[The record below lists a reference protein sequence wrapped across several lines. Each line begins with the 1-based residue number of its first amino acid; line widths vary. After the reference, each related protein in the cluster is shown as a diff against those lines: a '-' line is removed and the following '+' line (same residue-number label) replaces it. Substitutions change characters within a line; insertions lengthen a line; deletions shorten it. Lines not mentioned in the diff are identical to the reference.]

1 VGRVGLLGKVKEV
14 GWVVTSALGI
24 LVWCIAVASAI
35 GVSSAAAQPRRP
47 GQPPVRISPPA
58 RPGPTT
64 LPAPPSF
71 PGPPTRPAPAGRL
84 FRQQDL
90 GLLEAP
96 DRDQWQKPDQI
107 MDALAIAEGST
118 VAELGAGG
126 GWFTLRLATRVGPN
140 GLVYAE
146 DIQRGMI
153 EGIARRMKAENLTNV
168 KPVLGTPTD
177 PRLPPGLDAALISDA
192 YHEMD
197 EPADPTVIVTL
208 LRNIGSALK
217 PQGRL
222 GIVDWTPGAGGSGPS
237 SNQRV
242 DPSSIIKAAEA
253 AGLVLISRE
262 EIPPFVY
269 LLVFGRANARSVP

>member
-1 VGRVGLLGKVKEV
+1 
-14 GWVVTSALGI
+14 VVLVAFLASAG
-24 LVWCIAVASAI
+24 VASIAS
-35 GVSSAAAQPRRP
+35 GQPRRP
-47 GQPPVRISPPA
+47 GQPPARIGSPV

-64 LPAPPSF
+64 APAPPALPAPRALPSPRALPAPP
-71 PGPPTRPAPAGRL
+71 ARL

-107 MDALAIAEGST
+107 MDALAIAEGSV

-146 DIQRGMI
+146 DIQPGMI
-153 EGIARRMKAENLTNV
+153 EGIARRMKAENLANV
-168 KPVLGTPTD
+168 KPILGTPID
-177 PRLPPGLDAALISDA
+177 PRLPPGLDAALIADA
-192 YHEMD
+192 YHEMN
-197 EPADPTVIVTL
+197 EPSDPSVIVTL

-222 GIVDWTPGAGGSGPS
+222 GIVDWTPGAGGPGPPA
-237 SNQRV
+237 NQRV
-242 DPSSIIKAAEA
+242 APDAIIAAAES
-253 AGLVLISRE
+253 AGLVLISRD

>member
-1 VGRVGLLGKVKEV
+1 VLLLVFLA
-14 GWVVTSALGI
+14 TSGFSS
-24 LVWCIAVASAI
+24 IAV
-35 GVSSAAAQPRRP
+35 GQPRRP
-47 GQPPVRISPPA
+47 GQPPARTSAPV
-58 RPGPTT
+58 RPGPSTRPGSPA
-64 LPAPPSF
+64 LPAPPA
-71 PGPPTRPAPAGRL
+71 RPAPAGRL

-96 DRDQWQKPDQI
+96 DRDEWQKPDEI
-107 MDALAIAEGST
+107 MDALAIAEGAV

-126 GWFTLRLATRVGPN
+126 GWFTLRLASRVGPN

-146 DIQRGMI
+146 DIQPGMI
-153 EGIARRMKAENLTNV
+153 EGIARRMKAENLANV
-168 KPVLGTPTD
+168 KPILGTPTD

-197 EPADPTVIVTL
+197 EPNDPSVIVTL
-208 LRNIGSALK
+208 LRNIGKSLK

-222 GIVDWTPGAGGSGPS
+222 GIVDWTPGSGGPGPPA
-237 SNQRV
+237 NQRV
-242 DPSSIIKAAEA
+242 DPASIIKAAEA

-269 LLVFGRANARSVP
+269 LLVFGRALSGASRPDP